1 MLKKTSMVLWLLL
14 IFLYNLV
21 LGPAHTER
29 TKPLRPAQ
37 NIFLQAAQNEFYSHE
52 SNKTKLSFDED
63 DVIAFVAIIAN

>member
-14 IFLYNLV
+14 IFLCNLV

-37 NIFLQAAQNEFYSHE
+37 NIFLQAAQNEFHSYK
-52 SNKTKLSFDED
+52 NKIEF
-63 DVIAFVAIIAN
+63 